1 LIQIKIRRRCAGAR
15 ATNTW
20 CRCPATPRTRAA
32 SLRRGVLPPDGCEP
46 CRDRRLMCRC
56 ARSRTRCSS
65 SDAAASA
72 RSV

>member
-46 CRDRRLMCRC
+46 CRDRRL
-56 ARSRTRCSS
+56 
-65 SDAAASA
+65 
-72 RSV
+72 